1 MDVDS
6 TLELLPPQFHV
17 DHCTFESRHWEIQT
31 NIQPGEKREQ
41 IGTSFCHV
49 NAIQFYF
56 STIGLRSIPRKQSGI
71 SEVNS
76 QLHYKH
82 IYTQHFIHFPIYLF
96 TISTCQFIF
105 FNILM
110 RVSDNMEFSHFPIC
124 YILFSRWKD
133 WRDKVAAE
141 LRQSVRSSKR
151 IYIFYLQCSLTVF
164 YVAVQQS
171 EAADINVSK

>member
-1 MDVDS
+1 MGFKPSEKV
-6 TLELLPPQFHV
+6 LVALRGVYNLP
-17 DHCTFESRHWEIQT
+17 
-31 NIQPGEKREQ
+31 
-41 IGTSFCHV
+41 
-49 NAIQFYF
+49 FY
-56 STIGLRSIPRKQSGI
+56 LDDP
-71 SEVNS
+71 V
-76 QLHYKH
+76 
-82 IYTQHFIHFPIYLF
+82 F
-96 TISTCQFIF
+96 TIFTCQFIF

-171 EAADINVSK
+171 EATDINVSK